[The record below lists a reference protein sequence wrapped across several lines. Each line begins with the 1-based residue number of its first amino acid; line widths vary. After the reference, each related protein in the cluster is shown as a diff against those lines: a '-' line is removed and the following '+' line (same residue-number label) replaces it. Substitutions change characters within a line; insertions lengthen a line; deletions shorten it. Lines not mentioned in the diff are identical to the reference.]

1 MSEQV
6 LNQFRSDKALRE
18 DCIAIY
24 EAMGMDLNT
33 AFRMFMERTR
43 MVRGL
48 PFPATLPETRMTR
61 EEARQAIDDLR
72 AEAAGLPEMT
82 LDEINAEIA
91 AARAERKR
99 RERDRFSPPD
109 PAGGFAHGEGAEGR
123 FGGNPDSPLQRRNYE
138 GIRRGTS
145 SPEVS
150 LHGKENPPGSG
161 VHSRLRPGRKPQ
173 PDGPNPAGHGRP
185 GFL

>member
-24 EAMGMDLNT
+24 EAIGMDLNT

-48 PFPATLPETRMTR
+48 PFPAVLPETRMTR
-61 EEARQAIDDLR
+61 EEARQIIADMREDG
-72 AEAAGLPEMT
+72 AKVPEMT

-91 AARAERKR
+91 AARAERKQ
-99 RERDRFSPPD
+99 REL
-109 PAGGFAHGEGAEGR
+109 A
-123 FGGNPDSPLQRRNYE
+123 
-138 GIRRGTS
+138 
-145 SPEVS
+145 
-150 LHGKENPPGSG
+150 
-161 VHSRLRPGRKPQ
+161 
-173 PDGPNPAGHGRP
+173 
-185 GFL
+185 

>member
-61 EEARQAIDDLR
+61 EEARQII
-72 AEAAGLPEMT
+72 AEMREDGAKVPEMT

-91 AARAERKR
+91 AARAERRR
-99 RERDRFSPPD
+99 REQ
-109 PAGGFAHGEGAEGR
+109 A
-123 FGGNPDSPLQRRNYE
+123 
-138 GIRRGTS
+138 
-145 SPEVS
+145 
-150 LHGKENPPGSG
+150 
-161 VHSRLRPGRKPQ
+161 
-173 PDGPNPAGHGRP
+173 
-185 GFL
+185 

>member
-24 EAMGMDLNT
+24 EALGMDLNT

-48 PFPATLPETRMTR
+48 PFPATLPETHMSRA
-61 EEARQAIDDLR
+61 EARQAFDDLR

-82 LDEINAEIA
+82 LDEINTEIA
-91 AARAERKR
+91 AAREERKR
-99 RERDRFSPPD
+99 R
-109 PAGGFAHGEGAEGR
+109 AQA
-123 FGGNPDSPLQRRNYE
+123 
-138 GIRRGTS
+138 
-145 SPEVS
+145 
-150 LHGKENPPGSG
+150 
-161 VHSRLRPGRKPQ
+161 
-173 PDGPNPAGHGRP
+173 
-185 GFL
+185 